1 VKLLVFVIA
10 VFSLS
15 SMVGWR
21 AVDVI
26 TDPATSALGSS
37 PAQLYN
43 ARTDFAVVPVPNP
56 VPIMGGAT
64 GAGNMIVDPD
74 FGSRIY
80 RLTDIDTI
88 PGARYAQQQEWH
100 MNCGGWGDSRVS
112 NLDSTKI
119 LICDGG
125 AGVFVLPFDPST
137 GKAGTASALQGIE
150 GSPEWSKTQSNIAF
164 ASAQSNDPRIMQ
176 LDFSVLPPKMTLVVN
191 LAKVPNCAEQFAGVA
206 VWRELSAAWDDAT
219 FAMAVGKGTQGSAH
233 MVYVWDA
240 NTGCQAYDTEAE
252 TVNASQVRGGGGSF
266 FVHSIKI
273 SGDGKVVMVSPSGS
287 SNLRRFWHVG
297 TTEVDD
303 GASDGNY
310 GHFAVGYRSYV
321 NAAGHTSNGTWC
333 KLGMAVRSLTALLS
347 PLYVLTS
354 KQCADTMARGDDHV
368 SWNDDDTTD
377 TRPFATSTV
386 TIPLGS
392 PITAPWQNEILV
404 FMQDGIV
411 HREAHTFNSGKAKFF
426 ACQNAIGSISQDG
439 EWFFYSSDWEGT
451 LGTDRAGNSR
461 CDDFAVKLH

>member
-1 VKLLVFVIA
+1 VKLLLFVIA

-15 SMVGWR
+15 IVGWR
-21 AVDVI
+21 DVGVMI
-26 TDPATSALGSS
+26 NPATSVLSSS
-37 PAQLYN
+37 PEQVYN
-43 ARTDFAVVPVPNP
+43 ARTDFAVVPVPSP
-56 VPIMGGAT
+56 VPNMGGAT
-64 GAGNMIVDPD
+64 GVGNMIVDPD

-88 PGARYAQQQEWH
+88 AGARYGQQQEWS

-125 AGVFVLPFDPST
+125 AGTFVLPFDPST
-137 GKAGTASALQGIE
+137 GKAGRPIAVPG
-150 GSPEWSKTQSNIAF
+150 GYPEWSKTQGNIAF
-164 ASAQSNDPRIMQ
+164 GIAQSRDPGITRV
-176 LDFSVLPPKMTLVVN
+176 DFSTLPPKTTLVVD
-191 LAKVPNCAEQFAGVA
+191 LAKVPHCAQQFAGSA
-206 VWRELSAAWDDAT
+206 AWKELSAAWDDAT
-219 FAMAVGKGTQGSAH
+219 FAMAVAKGIQDTAH
-233 MVYVWDA
+233 TVYVWNA
-240 NTGCQAYDTEAE
+240 NTGCEAYDTEAE
-252 TVNASQVRGGGGSF
+252 TVNDSQVQGGGGSF
-266 FVHSIKI
+266 SVHSIKI
-273 SGDGKVVMVSPSGS
+273 SGDGKVVMISPSGS

-297 TTEVDD
+297 STEVD
-303 GASDGNY
+303 ARPSDANY
-310 GHFAVGYRSYV
+310 GHFAMGYRSFV
-321 NAAGHTSNGTWC
+321 NAAERTSNGTWC

-368 SWNDDDTTD
+368 SWNDDDTAD

>member
-1 VKLLVFVIA
+1 MKLLVFVIA
-10 VFSLS
+10 VLLLS
-15 SMVGWR
+15 IVGWR
-21 AVDVI
+21 GGDI
-26 TDPATSALGSS
+26 TSDLRTSVPSSS
-37 PAQLYN
+37 PAQVYN
-43 ARTDFAVVPVPNP
+43 ARTDFAVVPVPSP
-56 VPIMGGAT
+56 VPNMGGAT

-74 FGSRIY
+74 FDSRIH

-88 PGARYAQQQEWH
+88 GGARYAQQQEWH

-125 AGVFVLPFDPST
+125 AGVFVLPFNPST
-137 GKAGTASALQGIE
+137 GKAGTASPVQGIE
-150 GSPEWSKTQSNIAF
+150 GSPEWSKRQRNIAF
-164 ASAQSNDPRIMQ
+164 ATAQSRDPRVMQ
-176 LDFSVLPPKMTLVVN
+176 LDFSVLPPKMALVVN
-191 LAKVPNCAEQFAGVA
+191 LAKVPHCAEQFAGTA
-206 VWRELSAAWDDAT
+206 VWKELSAAWDDAT

-233 MVYVWDA
+233 IVYVWNA
-240 NTGCQAYDTEAE
+240 NTGCQAYDTEAQ
-252 TVNASQVRGGGGSF
+252 TVNGLQVRGGGENF

-273 SGDGKVVMVSPSGS
+273 SGDGKVVMVSPSGN

-297 TTEVDD
+297 STDV
-303 GASDGNY
+303 GGGPSDGNY
-310 GHFAVGYRSYV
+310 GHFAIGYRSFV
-321 NAAGHTSNGTWC
+321 NAGGHTSDGTWC
-333 KLGMAVRSLTALLS
+333 KLGMAIRLFAALSS
-347 PLYVLTS
+347 PFYVLTS
-354 KQCADTMARGDDHV
+354 KQCGDTLARGDDHV

-392 PITAPWQNEILV
+392 KITAPWQNEILV
-404 FMQDGIV
+404 FMRDGIV

-451 LGTDRAGNSR
+451 LGTDRDGNSR